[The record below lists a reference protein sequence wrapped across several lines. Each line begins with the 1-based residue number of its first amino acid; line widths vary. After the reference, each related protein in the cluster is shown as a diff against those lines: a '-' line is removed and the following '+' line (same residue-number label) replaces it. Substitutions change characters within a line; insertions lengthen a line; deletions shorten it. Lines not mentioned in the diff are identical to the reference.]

1 MKRGVG
7 ILFLLISTFAYG
19 QVKSKNFLQ
28 VDWKVQSVDAP
39 TPDSLAK
46 KLTAEFT
53 TEADK
58 VRAIFRWIAE
68 NIAYKV
74 VPRYTARYHYIKNWD
89 DTSMEWAAG
98 DAMMAWMV
106 MQKRTAFCEG
116 YAALFKALCNYAGIE
131 ARVVK
136 GFARV
141 NSHSFY
147 TNHSWNAVRID
158 SNWYLLDVTWASG
171 YVITP
176 KDEFVKHFDERYFL
190 TPPDQLI
197 RTHYPED
204 IRWALLPNVPDIRE
218 FNRSPYKYSN
228 YIKYSIASYF
238 PSKGKIETTIGDTL
252 RFELAV
258 SNRERDKRIGS
269 DPFFD
274 STVFATPYAAFIEPN
289 MIEDRKVSYQFVVD
303 SADTEWLHLI
313 YNNDIVLR
321 YRLHVRTNKDTVS
334 SYNHGQ

>member
-7 ILFLLISTFAYG
+7 ILFLFFSTFALA
-19 QVKSKNFLQ
+19 QVNGKNFSQ
-28 VDWKVQSVDAP
+28 VDWKILTIDAP
-39 TPDSLAK
+39 SPDSLAK
-46 KLTAEFT
+46 NLTAQFT
-53 TEADK
+53 SEGDK

-68 NIAYKV
+68 NISYRV
-74 VPRYTARYHYIKNWD
+74 IPRYTARYHYIKNWD
-89 DTSMEWAAG
+89 DTSMEWGAG
-98 DAMMAWMV
+98 EAMMAHMV

-116 YAALFKALCNYAGIE
+116 YAALFKALCSYAGIE
-131 ARVVK
+131 AKVVK

-141 NSHSFY
+141 NASRFY

-171 YVITP
+171 YVVTP
-176 KDEFVKHFDERYFL
+176 KDEFVKQFDERYFL
-190 TPPDQLI
+190 PTPEQLI

-204 IRWALLPNVPDIRE
+204 IRWALLENVPDIRE

-238 PSKGKIETTIGDTL
+238 PSKGKIETAIGDTL
-252 RFELAV
+252 RFELTV

-274 STVFATPYAAFIEPN
+274 STVFATPYAAFIEPSL
-289 MIEDRKVSYQFVVD
+289 MEDRKVTYQFVVH
-303 SADTEWLHLI
+303 SPNTEWLHLM
-313 YNNDIVLR
+313 YNNDIILR
-321 YRLHVRTNKDTVS
+321 YRLEVRTNKDAET
-334 SYNHGQ
+334 SYRQDK